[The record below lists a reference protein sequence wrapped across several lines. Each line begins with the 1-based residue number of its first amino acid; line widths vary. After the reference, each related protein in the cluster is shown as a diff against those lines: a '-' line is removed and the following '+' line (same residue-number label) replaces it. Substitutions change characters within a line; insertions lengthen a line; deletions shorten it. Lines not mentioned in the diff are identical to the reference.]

1 MTRYSA
7 TRKLWAARGEKI
19 GDAIGKVVEGI
30 APTFSLIVRRISAGL
45 HAFAFP
51 LFMLAALSTFGGLM
65 ALQWHVMTKPS
76 KLVSPED
83 LVDAAKDNECVK
95 INLPAQLKAGALTYR
110 DLSNLEKACEA
121 AVTQQKQLEAIK

>member
-7 TRKLWAARGEKI
+7 TRKLWAARGERI
-19 GDAIGKVVEGI
+19 GDGVGKIVDGI
-30 APTFSLIVRRISAGL
+30 APTFSIVGGRIKGAIRF
-45 HAFAFP
+45 FAFP
-51 LFMLAALSTFGGLM
+51 LFIIGIIALFVGMM
-65 ALQWHVMTKPS
+65 ATQLYFMSRPS
-76 KLVSPED
+76 SLVTPED

-121 AVTQQKQLEAIK
+121 AVAQQKQLEAIK